1 MSPFPGVI
9 RHCDAQ
15 KMNFE
20 QARFN
25 MVEQQIRTWEVL
37 DQRVLDLVGATER
50 ENFVPEEF
58 QRLAYADTE
67 VPLPDGQLML
77 APKLAARILQALQV
91 TRDEVV
97 LEIGTG
103 SGYLTRMLAEFS
115 RHVISVE
122 LSPTLHEQASR
133 RLAAAGAE
141 NVSLHCGDGAS
152 GWAADGPYDVMVLTG
167 SIGTLDQAPIDQ
179 LRVEGRL
186 FAIVGKA
193 PAMQAVVVT
202 RKAESSFVQDNLFE
216 TVVPPLKGA
225 EAKESF
231 VL

>member
-1 MSPFPGVI
+1 VLSLAPN
-9 RHCDAQ
+9 HNCDIQ

-20 QARFN
+20 LARFN

-37 DQRVLDLVGATER
+37 DQKVLDLVGSTAR
-50 ENFVPEEF
+50 ENFVPEKF

-67 VPLPDGQLML
+67 VPLPDGQVML
-77 APKLAARILQALQV
+77 APKLGARILQALQV
-91 TRDEVV
+91 TRDEMV

-115 RHVISVE
+115 RHVVSVE
-122 LSPTLHEQASR
+122 LSRTLHEEASR
-133 RLAAAGAE
+133 RLSAAGAE

-152 GWAADGPYDVMVLTG
+152 GWAADGPYDVIVLTG
-167 SIGTLDQAPIDQ
+167 SIGNIDKAPLDQVRIG
-179 LRVEGRL
+179 GRL
-186 FAIVGKA
+186 FAIVGTA
-193 PAMQAVVVT
+193 PAMQAVLVT
-202 RKAESSFVQDNLFE
+202 RKTESSFVQDSLFE

-225 EAKESF
+225 EARESF